1 MIHVGWRYK
10 NDGAWVYVDGT
21 TDPNVT
27 DAEKVFTEASEI
39 DINEALIAR
48 GMYTVAEL
56 LNGELPTDS
65 YKISR
70 DVTDYD
76 SFTAWLEAQ
85 AKQYTIMRLRYET
98 GFEKQDDMYE
108 WVFSHSAAY
117 KDVILNWKNIH
128 NKTKQSP

>member
-1 MIHVGWRYK
+1 MHVGWRYK
-10 NDGAWVYVDGT
+10 NDGVWVYVDGT
-21 TDPNVT
+21 DDPKVT
-27 DAEKVFTEASEI
+27 DAEKVFTEASEV

-85 AKQYTIMRLRYET
+85 LKQYTIMRLKYET

-108 WVFSHSAAY
+108 WVFSHSAVY

>member
-1 MIHVGWRYK
+1 MMHVGWRYK
-10 NDGAWVYVDGT
+10 NDGVWVYVDGT
-21 TDPNVT
+21 DDPKVT
-27 DAEKVFTEASEI
+27 DAEKVFTEASEV

-85 AKQYTIMRLRYET
+85 LKQYTIMRLKYET

-108 WVFSHSAAY
+108 WVFSHSAVY